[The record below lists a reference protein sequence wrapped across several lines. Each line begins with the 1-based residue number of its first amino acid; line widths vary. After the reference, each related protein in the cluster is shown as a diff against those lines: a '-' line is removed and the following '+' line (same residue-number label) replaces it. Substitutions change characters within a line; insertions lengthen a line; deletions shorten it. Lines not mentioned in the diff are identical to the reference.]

1 MFEQAVLPAGPRS
14 RHCSMALGVI
24 GEVLVVGCAL
34 IAPAIWPQLLPRPKL
49 LTWLNL
55 SAPPLSTA
63 KPTPPAH
70 VRPVTRPW
78 HTIGNKFVAPTAIP
92 DKAAII
98 EDSPLSLPNTAGDI
112 AAGELA
118 RLAIGVLDQMAG
130 VALPTPIPSHI
141 AQSVKPQTA
150 EVTPRVKVGG
160 LVKMA
165 RLLHRIDPVYPPIA
179 RQVRISGTVELT
191 GVIGIDGRIREL
203 QVVRGHPLLVNAAL
217 EAVRQWMYE
226 PTLLN
231 GEAVEV
237 IAPITVNFLL
247 N

>member
-14 RHCSMALGVI
+14 RRWAMAIGVT
-24 GEVLVVGCAL
+24 GEVLAVTCAL

-49 LTWLNL
+49 LTWLSL
-55 SAPPLSTA
+55 PVPPHSSASPS
-63 KPTPPAH
+63 H
-70 VRPVTRPW
+70 VRPVATLRQM
-78 HTIGNKFVAPTAIP
+78 IGNKLIVPAAIP
-92 DKAAII
+92 DRVAII
-98 EDSPLSLPNTAGDI
+98 EDAPLSFPDAGGDVT
-112 AAGELA
+112 AGELA
-118 RLAIGVLDQMAG
+118 RLAIGVLDQTP
-130 VALPTPIPSHI
+130 LPASPPLI
-141 AQSVKPQTA
+141 AQSVKPPSA
-150 EVTPRVKVGG
+150 EPLRRVKVGG

-165 RLLHRIDPVYPPIA
+165 RLIHRVDPVYPAMA
-179 RQVRISGTVELT
+179 RQARISGTVELT

-203 QVVRGHPLLVNAAL
+203 QVVHGHPFLAKAAL
-217 EAVRQWMYE
+217 EAVRQWTYE